1 MPASSRNYIYKVSY
15 TIYCICSLYT
25 PTTCK
30 DRCYGLRAR
39 GAAFVP
45 GCSRWVFACVRL
57 QTRHERI
64 DRSPKLCAACAQG
77 SDHHITV

>member
-30 DRCYGLRAR
+30 PRAKT
-39 GAAFVP
+39 GAM
-45 GCSRWVFACVRL
+45 GCGPAVR
-57 QTRHERI
+57 H
-64 DRSPKLCAACAQG
+64 LCPAVAGGCLHA
-77 SDHHITV
+77 